1 MSSIPSK
8 VGRLFTAMRPLSSN
22 IGKMSSS
29 SLAKTHGSQ
38 MRGISTQQ
46 HAKFVGDKQF
56 QGKMQ
61 PINLCHLNIQS
72 FVKSNS
78 PLEKSG
84 IREDQFMSL
93 DEIKDVFKKGGVVG
107 ARLDGIA
114 DTGSVYGPNN
124 HSVALVDIVSHQ
136 GKDHFLIFDGDHTQT
151 PETQKA
157 IEGLAQKLDKDVQ
170 DLSLKDLR
178 KAGLEHL
185 AFRLEPVTEV
195 MEKSRVEMEENM
207 SGMLESVHKG
217 PFYTA
222 EPQKGFM
229 EMIQDV
235 KKMLLG

>member
-1 MSSIPSK
+1 MSGIQK
-8 VGRLFTAMRPLSSN
+8 TRQLFTAMRPKLGN

-29 SLAKTHGSQ
+29 NLGKTHSTQ

-46 HAKFVGDKQF
+46 HAKFVGNKEF

-61 PINLCHLNIQS
+61 PMNLCHLNIQS
-72 FVKSNS
+72 FVKTNS
-78 PLEKSG
+78 PLDKSG
-84 IREDQFMSL
+84 IQEDQFMSL
-93 DEIKDVFKKGGVVG
+93 DDIKDVFKKGGVVG

-124 HSVALVDIVSHQ
+124 HSVALVDIVSHK

-157 IEGLAQKLDKDVQ
+157 MEGLAQKLDKEVQ
-170 DLSLKDLR
+170 DLSLSDLR
-178 KAGLEHL
+178 EAGLEHL

-207 SGMLESVHKG
+207 SGMLESVPKG

-229 EMIQDV
+229 EMLQDV